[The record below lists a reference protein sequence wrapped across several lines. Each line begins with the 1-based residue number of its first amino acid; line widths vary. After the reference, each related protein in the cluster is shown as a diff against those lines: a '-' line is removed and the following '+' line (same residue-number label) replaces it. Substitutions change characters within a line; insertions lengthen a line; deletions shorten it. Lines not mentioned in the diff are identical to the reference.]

1 MRLYQ
6 TKKGKKEMWKLAVI
20 GGAFLIL
27 TISLPAFASEEE
39 HGHEEEEGSAIELS
53 LEQQIEAKIV
63 VDQVKERKL
72 SESVRLPGE
81 VIANAYRSSSV
92 TPRISAQIV
101 SRHVKLGDE
110 VAQLQRLVTLS
121 SVVMAEAQGELI
133 VADKEWQRVNKL
145 GEQTVGEKRYTQAQV
160 DRQQSLAK
168 VIAYGMS
175 TEQATALLKQG
186 DASLATGEFDLLS
199 PQDGTVLSDEFVL
212 GEFIHPGRTLIEIT
226 DESSKWVNA
235 QAVPSLLPHVESGTP
250 ARIDVDGRWLRG
262 KVIQLHHRLDEE
274 TRTQAIRIEVDNSG
288 DLIHAGQ
295 FVEVEIS
302 VGDGEAVM
310 AVPNSA
316 VTMIEGQP
324 NVFLR
329 EEGHEFHPTQ
339 IEVEATIGEWT
350 VTDHGISLGD
360 EVAVEGVFYL
370 KSLLLKS
377 SLGEGHAH

>member
-6 TKKGKKEMWKLAVI
+6 TNKGKKEMWKLAVI

-39 HGHEEEEGSAIELS
+39 HGHEEEEGSAVELNV
-53 LEQQIEAKIV
+53 EQQIEAKIV
-63 VDQVKERKL
+63 VDQVQKREIA
-72 SESVRLPGE
+72 ESIRLPGE
-81 VIANAYRSSSV
+81 VIVNAYRSSSV

-110 VAQLQRLVTLS
+110 VTKSQRLVTLS
-121 SVVMAEAQGELI
+121 SIGMAEAQGGLI
-133 VADKEWQRVNKL
+133 VADKEWQRVKKL
-145 GEQTVGEKRYTQAQV
+145 GEQTVGEKRFTQAQV
-160 DRQQSLAK
+160 DRQQSFAK
-168 VIAYGMS
+168 VIAYGMNS
-175 TEQATALLKQG
+175 EQADALLKKG

-199 PQDGTVLSDEFVL
+199 PQDGTVLSDDFIL
-212 GEFIHPGRTLIEIT
+212 GEFIEPGRTLIEIT

-250 ARIDVDGRWLRG
+250 ARIDVDGRWLGG

-302 VGDGEAVM
+302 VGEGEAVL

-324 NVFLR
+324 HVFLR

-339 IEVEATIGEWT
+339 IEVEPTIGEWT
-350 VTDHGISLGD
+350 VINHGISLGD

>member
-1 MRLYQ
+1 
-6 TKKGKKEMWKLAVI
+6 MWKLAMI
-20 GGAFLIL
+20 GGALLIL
-27 TISLPAFASEEE
+27 TISLPAYASEEE
-39 HGHEEEEGSAIELS
+39 HGHEEEEGSAIELNA
-53 LEQQIEAKIV
+53 EQQIEAKIV
-63 VDQVKERKL
+63 VDQVQEREIA
-72 SESVRLPGE
+72 ESIRLPGE
-81 VIANAYRSSSV
+81 VIINAYRSSSV

-101 SRHVKLGDE
+101 SRHVRLGDD
-110 VAQLQRLVTLS
+110 VTTFQRLVTLS
-121 SVVMAEAQGELI
+121 SIGMAEAQGRLI
-133 VADKEWQRVNKL
+133 VADKEWQRVKKL
-145 GEQTVGEKRYTQAQV
+145 GEQTVGEKRFTQAQV

-168 VIAYGMS
+168 VIAYGMNS
-175 TEQATALLKQG
+175 EQADALLKQG

-199 PQDGTVLSDEFVL
+199 PQDGIVLTDDFIL
-212 GEFIHPGRTLIEIT
+212 GEFIEPGRTLIEIT
-226 DESSKWVNA
+226 DETSKWVNA
-235 QAVPSLLPHVESGTP
+235 QAVPSLIPHVESGTP
-250 ARIDVDGRWLRG
+250 ARIDLGGRWLDG

-302 VGDGEAVM
+302 VGEGEAVK

-316 VTMIEGQP
+316 VTMIDGQP

-329 EEGHEFHPTQ
+329 VEGHEFHPTQ

-350 VTDHGISLGD
+350 VVDHGISLGD

-377 SLGEGHAH
+377 SIGDHD

>member
-1 MRLYQ
+1 MRLNQ
-6 TKKGKKEMWKLAVI
+6 TIIGKKEMWKLAMI
-20 GGAFLIL
+20 GGALLIL
-27 TISLPAFASEEE
+27 TISLPAYASEEE
-39 HGHEEEEGSAIELS
+39 HGHEEEEGSAIELNA
-53 LEQQIEAKIV
+53 EQQIEAKIV
-63 VDQVKERKL
+63 VDQVQEREIA
-72 SESVRLPGE
+72 ESIRLPGE
-81 VIANAYRSSSV
+81 VIINAYRSSSV

-101 SRHVKLGDE
+101 SRHVRLGDD
-110 VAQLQRLVTLS
+110 VTTFQRLVTLS
-121 SVVMAEAQGELI
+121 SIGMAEAQGRLI
-133 VADKEWQRVNKL
+133 VADKEWQRVKKL
-145 GEQTVGEKRYTQAQV
+145 GEQTVGEKRFTQAQV

-168 VIAYGMS
+168 VIAYGMNS
-175 TEQATALLKQG
+175 EQADALLKQG

-199 PQDGTVLSDEFVL
+199 PQDGIVLTDDFIL
-212 GEFIHPGRTLIEIT
+212 GEFIEPGRTLIEIT
-226 DESSKWVNA
+226 DETSKWVNA
-235 QAVPSLLPHVESGTP
+235 QAVPSLIPHVESGTP
-250 ARIDVDGRWLRG
+250 ARIDLGGRWLDG

-302 VGDGEAVM
+302 VGEGEAVK

-316 VTMIEGQP
+316 VTMIDGQP

-329 EEGHEFHPTQ
+329 VEGHEFHPTQ

-350 VTDHGISLGD
+350 VVDHGISLGD

-377 SLGEGHAH
+377 SIGDHD

>member
-1 MRLYQ
+1 MRLDL
-6 TKKGKKEMWKLAVI
+6 TNKGNSEMWNLAVI
-20 GGAFLIL
+20 VGAVLIL
-27 TISLPAFASEEE
+27 TISLPAFSSEDE
-39 HGHEEEEGSAIELS
+39 HGHEEEEGSTIELS
-53 LEQQIEAKIV
+53 AEQQIEAKIV

-81 VIANAYRSSSV
+81 VVANAYRSSSV

-110 VAQLQRLVTLS
+110 VAKLQRLVTLS

-199 PQDGTVLSDEFVL
+199 PQNGTVLSDDFVL
-212 GEFIHPGRTLIEIT
+212 GEFIHPGRALLEIT

-250 ARIDVDGRWLRG
+250 ARIDVGGRSLAGR
-262 KVIQLHHRLDEE
+262 VIQIHHRLNEE
-274 TRTQAIRIEVDNSG
+274 TRTQAIRIEVDNAG
-288 DLIHAGQ
+288 DLTHFRVFHTDVHIPVIGPLMNKLAGSNRGALFGDKLKVNMFFQ
-295 FVEVEIS
+295 DYTVGSERSVEKDVRLHYRGKLP
-302 VGDGEAVM
+302 VG
-310 AVPNSA
+310 
-316 VTMIEGQP
+316 
-324 NVFLR
+324 
-329 EEGHEFHPTQ
+329 FHPGAG
-339 IEVEATIGEWT
+339 ATG
-350 VTDHGISLGD
+350 
-360 EVAVEGVFYL
+360 
-370 KSLLLKS
+370 KQCQ
-377 SLGEGHAH
+377 HARQH

>member
-1 MRLYQ
+1 MRLGL
-6 TKKGKKEMWKLAVI
+6 TNRGRNEMWNLAVI
-20 GGAFLIL
+20 GGALLLL
-27 TISLPAFASEEE
+27 TISLPAFTSEDK

-53 LEQQIEAKIV
+53 IEQQAEAKIV
-63 VDQVKERKL
+63 VDQVQKRKL
-72 SESVRLPGE
+72 SESIRLPGE
-81 VIANAYRSSSV
+81 VIVNAYRSSSV
-92 TPRISAQIV
+92 TPRIAAQIV

-110 VAQLQRLVTLS
+110 VTKLQRLMTLS
-121 SVVMAEAQGELI
+121 SVEMAEAQGALI
-133 VADKEWQRVNKL
+133 VADKEWQRVEKL

-175 TEQATALLKQG
+175 SNQANALLRQG

-199 PQDGTVLSDEFVL
+199 PQEGTVLSDDFVL
-212 GEFIHPGRTLIEIT
+212 GEFVHPGRALIEIT

-235 QAVPSLLPHVESGTP
+235 QAVPSLLPHVESGEL
-250 ARIDVDGRWLRG
+250 ARIDVGGRWLEG
-262 KVIQLHHRLDEE
+262 KVIQLHHRLNEE

-302 VGDGEAVM
+302 VGGGEAVI
-310 AVPNSA
+310 AVPTTA
-316 VTMIEGQP
+316 VTMIGGQP

-339 IEVEATIGEWT
+339 IEVKTTIGDWT
-350 VTDHGISLGD
+350 VIEHGLSLGD